1 MEFSVDE
8 LLTGQALSDR
18 VHRMLGPAT
27 EKLGSLGSW
36 AWGPTTGDVAW
47 SENLFRL
54 LGLEPND
61 DPPLDEAF
69 LALVHPD
76 DRPEVG
82 RTTQRYKQGRR
93 IPGRYRMIRS
103 DGEVRH
109 WETVPLLVIER
120 GRAPVVVGCTRDVT
134 ESALA
139 ERDVGARLAVSRGLE
154 RWDGL
159 QASAQPFLSEIG
171 RTLGMERGVLWTP
184 SGISLEAR
192 AVWSSR
198 PSQALLVQLA
208 NLQGGARDGF
218 AVHAWHNAQPVY
230 ATGVLPESTTQ
241 TWSRTHGEILRSVVA
256 LPVVSHAEVLAVV
269 EFASAFPFRVS
280 ERLHSTLVGMG
291 HELGEFFSHRR
302 ADLRP
307 PVLTPR
313 EHQVLELASDGCN
326 GPEIARRLYVSRA
339 TVKSHFDHIFA
350 KYGVRDRAAAV
361 AQALREGEIR

>member
-1 MEFSVDE
+1 MEFSVAE
-8 LLTGQALSDR
+8 LLAGDVLSDR
-18 VHRMLGPAT
+18 IHRMLGPAT
-27 EKLGSLGSW
+27 EELGSLGSW
-36 AWGPTTGDVAW
+36 AWGPTTGEVAW
-47 SENLFRL
+47 SDNLFRL
-54 LGLEPND
+54 LGLEPHNE
-61 DPPLDEAF
+61 PPLDEAF
-69 LALVHPD
+69 MALVHPD

-82 RTTQRYKQGRR
+82 RTTRRYKEGRG

-103 DGEVRH
+103 DGEVRF
-109 WETVPLLVIER
+109 WDSVPLIVIER
-120 GRAPVVVGCTRDVT
+120 GPSPVVVGCTRDVT
-134 ESALA
+134 DSALA
-139 ERDVGARLAVSRGLE
+139 ERDVGARLAVSRALE
-154 RWDGL
+154 RWEGL
-159 QASAQPFLSEIG
+159 EASAEPLLFELG

-184 SGISLEAR
+184 SGVSLEAR
-192 AVWSSR
+192 VVWSSR

-208 NLQGGARDGF
+208 HLQGGARDGF

-241 TWSRTHGEILRSVVA
+241 TWSRARGEILRSVVA
-256 LPVVSHAEVLAVV
+256 LPVVSRAEVLAVV

-280 ERLHSTLVGMG
+280 ELLHSTLVGLG

-313 EHQVLELASDGCN
+313 ERQVLELASNGSN
-326 GPEIARRLYVSRA
+326 GPEIAHRLYVSRT